1 MAYMDDQSLDALL
14 SDVKDNYQAE
24 YICSAEPATY
34 TEATSTYAL
43 GSKTSPATGAIGD
56 RTGGGRKFTVS
67 AINDGSVSADGTAS
81 HYAGVD
87 NTNSRLK
94 VAEALSATQV
104 VSNGN
109 TYTLTAHDIGIPDAA

>member
-1 MAYMDDQSLDALL
+1 MAYMDDGSLDALL
-14 SDVKDNYQAE
+14 SDIKSNYETE

-34 TEATSTYAL
+34 TEASSTYAL
-43 GSKTSPATGAIGD
+43 GSKASPATGVIGD

-67 AINDGSVSADGTAS
+67 AISDGSVSADGTAS

-87 NTNSRLK
+87 ATATTLK